1 MTINIE
7 KKHLVI
13 GVIVLGVIILGI
25 VGGGIIKNATYMK
38 RAKHCQ
44 EDVHVL
50 YKTSALLAAQLHD
63 VWSDYIREDKKYIDR
78 STGKF
83 YKWRYDS
90 RLDLY
95 YCSSFSE
102 AISEEQEYYEN
113 KGVNDVLDSLYA
125 SAKKTITKM
134 TPAPKKYSTIHSS
147 IVDLFHTAEAMYNCA
162 SSPEGSLVSYTDMIN
177 TLSADFKKQSSQV
190 DIEIGESDKHVIA
203 EQEYAILKKFL

>member
-13 GVIVLGVIILGI
+13 GAIVLGVIILGI
-25 VGGGIIKNATYMK
+25 VCGGMIKNSTYMK

-44 EDVHVL
+44 QDVQLL
-50 YKTSALLAAQLHD
+50 YRTSSLLAAQLHD

-78 STGKF
+78 TTGKF
-83 YKWRYDS
+83 YKWRYDTKI
-90 RLDLY
+90 DLY

-113 KGVNDVLDSLYA
+113 KGVNDALDSLYA

-134 TPAPKKYSTIHSS
+134 TPAPKKYSSIHSS

-190 DIEIGESDKHVIA
+190 DIEIGELDKQVVL
-203 EQEYAILKKFL
+203 EQELAVLKKFL